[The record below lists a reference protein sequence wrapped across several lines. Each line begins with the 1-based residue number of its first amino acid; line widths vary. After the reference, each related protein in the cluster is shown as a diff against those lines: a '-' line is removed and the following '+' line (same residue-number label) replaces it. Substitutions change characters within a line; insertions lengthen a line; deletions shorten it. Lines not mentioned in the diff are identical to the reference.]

1 MGASDSQISPD
12 GVQSISIVQLA
23 CRSRWR
29 PCRHFSMRLCRSA
42 AASLWVRRR
51 PPATTMPWLHDTS
64 GNERSA
70 HETRMSH
77 LTATPLRGTF
87 SSLNSRRRSLG
98 PVLYLSCPPPTVYL
112 AQDMS
117 DHTLHLPYLHEH
129 CSSRPGGTRLFLLD
143 GCLFQVPF
151 CPSCGEPGCKA
162 SLVHLYRS
170 TSGPVVAL

>member
-1 MGASDSQISPD
+1 MGTSDSQISPD

-29 PCRHFSMRLCRSA
+29 SCRHFSTRLCRSA
-42 AASLWVRRR
+42 AASLWVRKR
-51 PPATTMPWLHDTS
+51 PPTTTMPCLHDTS

-70 HETRMSH
+70 HKTRMSH

-87 SSLNSRRRSLG
+87 SSLNSRRRSL
-98 PVLYLSCPPPTVYL
+98 PHSLSLSCPPPTLYL

-117 DHTLHLPYLHEH
+117 DITLHLSYLHER
-129 CSSRPGGTRLFLLD
+129 CSSGSGGSRVFLMD
-143 GCLFQVPF
+143 GCLFNVPF

-170 TSGPVVAL
+170 KSGPVVAL